1 MLNGLVPINQSF
13 GSCSFVIGRFS
24 LLLFK
29 ARNYGAAG
37 IFGNGLVWK
46 KYFFFPSKL
55 SFRDKKKRK
64 RERESITGKFVN
76 SCAIPF

>member
-13 GSCSFVIGRFS
+13 GSCSFVIGRFL

-29 ARNYGAAG
+29 ARNYLEQGG
-37 IFGNGLVWK
+37 ILGTEIFGNGLVWK

-55 SFRDKKKRK
+55 SFRDKKKRE
-64 RERESITGKFVN
+64 RERKRVLQESL
-76 SCAIPF
+76 